1 MCDGRLSAVQGN
13 SIQKAQWINLVLVM
27 NIFKLFLSD
36 CKIAHSLYLAL
47 LFSADDHRIDEFS
60 VLMDLVFMLYTFTL
74 QCTFET
80 ALLLCT
86 EIQKILMNNKY
97 QDK

>member
-1 MCDGRLSAVQGN
+1 MMCDGRLSAVQG
-13 SIQKAQWINLVLVM
+13 ILVL
-27 NIFKLFLSD
+27 NIYQLFMSD
-36 CKIAHSLYLAL
+36 CKIAHSLHLAL
-47 LFSADDHRIDEFS
+47 LFFADDDRINEFS
-60 VLMDLVFMLYTFTL
+60 VLVDLVFVLLYTFTL

-80 ALLLCT
+80 AGLLWS